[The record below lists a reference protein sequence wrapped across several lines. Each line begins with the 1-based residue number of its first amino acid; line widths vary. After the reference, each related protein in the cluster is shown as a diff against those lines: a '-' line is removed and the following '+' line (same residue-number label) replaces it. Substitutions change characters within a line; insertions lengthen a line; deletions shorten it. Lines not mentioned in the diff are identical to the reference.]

1 MNHRRFVE
9 ETTPMAHGT
18 QGPKELQGNSR
29 KYHTKWTGTYAA
41 VEQDGSS
48 GLVIEVFDDSDKVGA
63 DVALLHGCPKS
74 CMQIPVEGLLE
85 VYEDMVEVLLVLEI
99 FLTEDS

>member
-48 GLVIEVFDDSDKVGA
+48 GLVFNPAAFSVLVFHVPI
-63 DVALLHGCPKS
+63 V
-74 CMQIPVEGLLE
+74 M
-85 VYEDMVEVLLVLEI
+85 
-99 FLTEDS
+99 